1 MSEKKSVLAE
11 GLSKEKGETGSLK
24 EFLMGK
30 NISDEMLIKEIDKCR
45 EANDVSSVFYLV
57 KRAAEL
63 SDPVNIKLAELL
75 DEKAWPYLAE
85 DFVNTNG
92 VCKEAKEIAK
102 GGIWPVDRGRPIM
115 PKRFMKRLSK
125 PEPKPKPEQKGKV
138 MCR

>member
-1 MSEKKSVLAE
+1 MSGKKSVLAE
-11 GLSKEKGETGSLK
+11 GLFKEKGETGTLK

-30 NISDEMLIKEIDKCR
+30 NISDGMLIKEIDKCGK
-45 EANDVSSVFYLV
+45 ANDIASVFYLV

-75 DEKAWPYLAE
+75 NEKAWTYFAE

-115 PKRFMKRLSK
+115 PKRFRKRLSK
-125 PEPKPKPEQKGKV
+125 QEPNPKPEQKAKV
-138 MCR
+138 RCV